1 MSELMRFE
9 EQEVVIEVINGEP
22 MFEIY
27 SVGMALGY
35 VKYNT
40 IKGVTYTQCRKD
52 RVNKTLESAEIS
64 TLVHDGLI
72 FITESQLYDFML
84 EARTDKCKA
93 FRKWVTTEVL
103 PQIRATGG
111 YIPIKEDDSDE
122 EIMAKALMIS
132 QRTLAKKD
140 EIIKTLQPK
149 AKGYDLLMDSRS
161 NMDFSEFVK
170 SAKLKMGRNLFIDVL
185 RTNEIIR
192 KKPSTEPLQKFIDAG
207 YFEVIQTVI
216 NGFSTSKTLITKKG
230 VDWLI
235 KKCVEWELI
244 KSN

>member
-1 MSELMRFE
+1 MNELMKFE
-9 EQEVVIEVINGEP
+9 EQEVVVEVIDGQP

-27 SVGMALGY
+27 SVGFALGY
-35 VKYNT
+35 QDKRT
-40 IKGVTYTQCRKD
+40 SKGKVYITPRKD
-52 RVNKTLESAEIS
+52 RIDKILESIDV
-64 TLVHDGLI
+64 TGLRQGDAT
-72 FITESQLYDFML
+72 FITESELYDFML
-84 EARTDKCKA
+84 EARTEKCRA

-103 PQIRATGG
+103 PQIRTTGG

-149 AKGYDLLMDSRS
+149 AEGYDLLMDSRS

-185 RTNEIIR
+185 RTKDIIR
-192 KKPSTEPLQKFIDAG
+192 KKPSTEPLQKFVNEG

-244 KSN
+244 KLN